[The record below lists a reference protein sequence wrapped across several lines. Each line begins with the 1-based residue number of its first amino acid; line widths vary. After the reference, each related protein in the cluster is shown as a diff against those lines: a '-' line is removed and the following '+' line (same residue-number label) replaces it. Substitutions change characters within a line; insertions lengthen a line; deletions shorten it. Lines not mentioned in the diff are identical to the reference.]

1 MSTIVK
7 APPAVRIRQ
16 SYLTFLLDHCPSG
29 AWALVMQRRDGPSY
43 VGATRGL
50 AIHEFFSGYNEH
62 LFAVN
67 RQTDWEAAEKLADE
81 VLARYPELPF
91 AEREDAR
98 AQMAN
103 IAQGY
108 VFEPSTFYGTEEAL
122 ETTLDL
128 EDGREVLITGRL
140 DLLLV
145 SNAEAEAIIRDVKG
159 NHRLPP
165 DSEILENNQLRTY
178 AMLVLDNLPHVDRVK
193 GELWFT
199 RYGKLLPQRTEAV
212 WDREDIETFKAYL
225 RPVLRSFLDAKTH
238 EATPST
244 QCQYCPRRRP
254 GGCTLW
260 RSYYGTTPPP
270 PLTQRQALKLARQV
284 VTLEQARDERVSLL
298 KEYINEHGPLRL
310 GSSTKA
316 ETFGFHASE
325 SEEFDAGEFLEVLR
339 DPELV
344 SLAGEQPV
352 GQLFSVN
359 KRSRTFRQIRH
370 HRDLKHLF
378 DDIAETRVS
387 TRFGHRSAG
396 GDEA

>member
-1 MSTIVK
+1 MSTIVE
-7 APPAVRIRQ
+7 ARPATRIRQ

-29 AWALVMQRRDGPSY
+29 ARALAMQHRDGPSY

-50 AIHEFFSGYNEH
+50 AIHEFFSRYNEH
-62 LFAVN
+62 LFAVG
-67 RQTDWEAAEKLADE
+67 RQTDWEAADALARE

-108 VFEPSTFYGTEEAL
+108 VFEPSTFYGSEESL
-122 ETTLDL
+122 ETTLNL
-128 EDGREVLITGRL
+128 EDGREVTITGRL

-145 SNAEAEAIIRDVKG
+145 NNSEAEATVRDVKG

-165 DSEILENNQLRTY
+165 DSEIQENNQLRTY
-178 AMLVLDNLPHVDRVK
+178 AMLVLDNLPHIDRVK
-193 GELWFT
+193 GELYFT
-199 RYGKLLPQRTEAV
+199 RYGKLLPQRTEAL

-225 RPVLRSFLDAKTH
+225 RPVLRNFLDAKTH

-254 GGCTLW
+254 GDCTLW
-260 RSYYGTTPPP
+260 RSYYGTTPAP
-270 PLTQRQALKLARQV
+270 PLTRKQALKLARQV
-284 VTLEQARDERVSLL
+284 VTLEQARDERLSLL
-298 KEYINEHGPLRL
+298 KDYVNEHGPLRL
-310 GSSTKA
+310 GSGNKA
-316 ETFGFHASE
+316 ETFGFHATE
-325 SEEFDAGEFLEVLR
+325 SEEFDAGEFLGVLR

-344 SLAGEQPV
+344 SLVGEQPV
-352 GQLFSVN
+352 GKLFSVN

-370 HRDLKHLF
+370 HRDLEHLF
-378 DDIAETRVS
+378 DEISHSKVS
-387 TRFGHRSAG
+387 TRFAHKAVS
-396 GDEA
+396 DE